1 VSREAVPYYSVRE
14 LTSHFVV
21 DCQPLNEGRKL
32 GIASALHHA
41 KRKWHVPLS
50 LKCFN
55 PPGSPS
61 VAIKVQL
68 DRLIRITHSPTHEC
82 RSDVMLYGVRF
93 G

>member
-1 VSREAVPYYSVRE
+1 MSREAVPYYSVRE

-55 PPGSPS
+55 PPGSLS
-61 VAIKVQL
+61 VAI
-68 DRLIRITHSPTHEC
+68 RGAS
-82 RSDVMLYGVRF
+82 RSF
-93 G
+93 A